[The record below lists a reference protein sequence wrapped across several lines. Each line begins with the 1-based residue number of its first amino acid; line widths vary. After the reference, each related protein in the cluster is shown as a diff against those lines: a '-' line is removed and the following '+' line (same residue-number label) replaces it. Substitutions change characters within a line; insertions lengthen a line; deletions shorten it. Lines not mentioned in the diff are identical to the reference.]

1 MPYVKQGDIHR
12 LVGALAVIESALSR
26 GIRTVNSGLV
36 ETGMHDVMKSQASIR
51 QTIIEIEAH
60 AEQSRER

>member
-1 MPYVKQGDIHR
+1 MPYVKKADIHR
-12 LVGALAVIESALSR
+12 LVGALAVIESALAR

-36 ETGMHDVMKSQASIR
+36 ETGMRDVMQSHASIR
-51 QTIIEIEAH
+51 QTILEIEAH